1 MFPSLQGGTE
11 CSPDYPLRNHTI
23 SVEQLPSSLTVT
35 PTTSNSSF
43 FTAILTTEQF
53 PGLMANQVFRVR
65 VNACND
71 IGCKASDSVELSE
84 CTSLPYMYM
93 YNNNYNSIVSRL
105 SSPLPAGTLDLHS
118 ASVAYSRTSSQV
130 YLQCVYTNGS
140 TASGCQFSATMTTSD
155 GTHTQTVTVL
165 REESS
170 GSCATIVG

>member
-1 MFPSLQGGTE
+1 MALNAALTTLFTTTPSQWSSFPAPSQ
-11 CSPDYPLRNHTI
+11 SPSPPPTPP
-23 SVEQLPSSLTVT
+23 SSLPSSPLSSSLASW
-35 PTTSNSSF
+35 PTK
-43 FTAILTTEQF
+43 
-53 PGLMANQVFRVR
+53 
-65 VNACND
+65 C
-71 IGCKASDSVELSE
+71 SE
-84 CTSLPYMYM
+84 CKSMRATTLDVRLQTQWNSVSLLHCLICTII
-93 YNNNYNSIVSRL
+93 IVSRL

-155 GTHTQTVTVL
+155 GTHTQTVTVS